1 MTGPDDAFIWFV
13 DFDGVNCTT
22 RANMALGRH
31 DDPVAFGLLGRI
43 LRETKALMVVSS
55 TRRGRADMGE
65 PNNCLDMIARH
76 GLTDLLHPD
85 WRTGNL
91 DSRSAEIE
99 EWLDRNG
106 RRPYGI
112 IDDERCDFTPQQI
125 QRMIHTDMEFG
136 LGSRDVG
143 RARRLAGVATEID
156 LIQEGRDGVPYQ
168 SPRLT
173 IANQAKAAL
182 AALDQ
187 GDDEG
192 VRRILDI
199 ISTHPLAQ

>member
-1 MTGPDDAFIWFV
+1 MSGQDKAFIWFV

-43 LRETKALMVVSS
+43 LRETRALMVVSS
-55 TRRGRADMGE
+55 TRRGRTDMGQ
-65 PNNCLDMIARH
+65 PNSCLDMIARH
-76 GLTDLLHPD
+76 GLTDMLHPD

-91 DSRSAEIE
+91 DSRSREVE
-99 EWLDRNG
+99 DWLDRNG

-125 QRMIHTDMEFG
+125 QRMIHTDMECG
-136 LGSRDVG
+136 LGSADVG
-143 RARRLAGVATEID
+143 RARRLAGVATELD
-156 LIQEGRDGVPYQ
+156 LIQEARDQEPYQ
-168 SPRLT
+168 TPRLT
-173 IANQAKAAL
+173 IANQARAAL

-187 GDDEG
+187 GDEES
-192 VRRILDI
+192 VRRLLDI

>member
-1 MTGPDDAFIWFV
+1 MVCPDDAFIWFV

-43 LRETKALMVVSS
+43 LRDTKALMVVSS

-65 PNNCLDMIARH
+65 ANNCLDMLARYD
-76 GLTDLLHPD
+76 LTSRLHPD

-91 DSRSAEIE
+91 ASRSREIE
-99 EWLDRNG
+99 DWLERNG

-112 IDDERCDFTPQQI
+112 LDDERCDFTPQQLL
-125 QRMIHTDMEFG
+125 RLIHTDMDFG

-143 RARRLAGVATEID
+143 RARRLAGTMTRVD
-156 LIQEGRDGVPYQ
+156 LAHAGQDDASYQ

-173 IANQAKAAL
+173 IGNQARAAI
-182 AALDQ
+182 AALDE
-187 GDDEG
+187 GDEQSL
-192 VRRILDI
+192 RRLLDI
-199 ISTHPLAQ
+199 IAEHPLAQ